1 MIFPFKYAF
10 TSPALLKENL
20 VVDLFLSELIFSSS
34 ALIKISPSLL
44 TCSKK
49 SFFVSF
55 TKHHSP
61 SKRLNL
67 SSSKSI
73 SSFFSFL
80 QRSFSIWLE
89 FTFGSL
95 IKRIAPSSSKSLQ
108 MLMAADSLVSFVFAL
123 NANPKIEIF
132 FPLTVP
138 KSFLT
143 I

>member
-1 MIFPFKYAF
+1 MAPVIFFGDSRDLASKTQAGF
-10 TSPALLKENL
+10 LIIFETSNQLRFVYSSHSVNRTIAS
-20 VVDLFLSELIFSSS
+20 DL
-34 ALIKISPSLL
+34 
-44 TCSKK
+44 KK

-80 QRSFSIWLE
+80 QRSFSIWHE

-108 MLMAADSLVSFVFAL
+108 ILMAAASLVSFVFAL
-123 NANPKIEIF
+123 NANP
-132 FPLTVP
+132 
-138 KSFLT
+138 
-143 I
+143 